1 MSQKIYRK
9 IWEDHYGPIP
19 VDRYG
24 RSYEI
29 HHRSG
34 IRSDNRIQNLQCVTI
49 RQHFLIH
56 KRQGDHRAAAAIS
69 RRMMVPPERQLKL
82 NSKAGKEAWKQR
94 TGWFDPKRLEK
105 SRKKATKASAIAN
118 TGRQWYTNGKE
129 NIRRSEHPGKG
140 WKLGRSVSGTG
151 FPKGTILGTFWNKN
165 GKNKRSIDCPGRG
178 WKRGKYLTPDQRA
191 RRVEIGRQH
200 GVSTGNRSKGGLN
213 LRGFKHDVVKCPHCK
228 LLGGRNAMK
237 RYHFENCGRKK

>member
-9 IWEDHYGPIP
+9 IWEDRYGPIP

-34 IRSDNRIQNLQCVTI
+34 DRTDNRIGNLQCVTI

-56 KRQGDHRAAAAIS
+56 KRQGDHQAAAAIA
-69 RRMMVPPERQLKL
+69 RRMMVTPERQFRL
-82 NSKAGKEAWKQR
+82 NAEAGKEAWRRQ

-105 SRKKATKASAIAN
+105 SRKKAVKASAIAN
-118 TGRQWYTNGKE
+118 TGRQWYTDGKE

-151 FPKGTILGTFWNKN
+151 VRKGTVLGTFWNKN
-165 GKNKRSIDCPGRG
+165 GKNKRSVDCPGRG
-178 WKRGKYLTPDQRA
+178 WKKGKYLTPVQRE
-191 RRVEIGRQH
+191 RRVELGRQF
-200 GVSTGNRSKGGLN
+200 GLSADSRSRGGLN
-213 LRGFKHDVVKCPHCK
+213 LLGFKHDVVKCPHCK

-237 RYHFENCGRKK
+237 RYHFENCRRMK